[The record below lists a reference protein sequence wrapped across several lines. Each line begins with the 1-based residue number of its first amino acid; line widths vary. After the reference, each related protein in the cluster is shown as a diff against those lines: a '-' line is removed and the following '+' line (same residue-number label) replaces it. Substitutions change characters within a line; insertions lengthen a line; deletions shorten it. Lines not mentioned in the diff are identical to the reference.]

1 MTAQTVVR
9 ANGYLSPEEL
19 EIMYADGFPNLH
31 ETSPRK
37 INLIYPP
44 RENLSPTG
52 YNTARSVSR
61 WSGRSGTRSTWWT
74 LAASRSDTSTYT
86 SSTSTDV
93 GKAWRRTPLLRWT
106 QGPQDLDGF
115 ESYFMELMGKPP
127 EFALGVASQSTSR
140 VDLEPNLETYA
151 YIGVPEYW
159 LIDFTGGIY
168 YGFPLRG
175 LKLVDG
181 GYVQIDL
188 DALPNGGLRG
198 RSEVLG
204 IDFEWTGSTLRL
216 RDPATDNWIQTPME
230 NVTSLAVEPTR
241 AEIYLAQALAE
252 AEARADA
259 AEAEN
264 AELRER
270 LGRLREAGRVEE

>member
-1 MTAQTVVR
+1 MTAQTEVR

-31 ETSPRK
+31 ETSPRE
-37 INLIYPP
+37 INIIYPP
-44 RENLSPTG
+44 KREPIPDGVQYGAVRFEMVRALKDALDMVDARGVALGHFNIYFINKYGRRESVAPDAFVALDASP
-52 YNTARSVSR
+52 R
-61 WSGRSGTRSTWWT
+61 
-74 LAASRSDTSTYT
+74 
-86 SSTSTDV
+86 
-93 GKAWRRTPLLRWT
+93 
-106 QGPQDLDGF
+106 DLDGF

-181 GYVQIDL
+181 EYVQIDL
-188 DALPNGGLRG
+188 DALSSGGLRG

-216 RDPATDNWIQTPME
+216 RDPATDNWIRTPME

-241 AEIYLAQALAE
+241 AEIYLAQALAD

-270 LGRLREAGRVEE
+270 LGQLQEAGRAEG